1 VRGVVKKRR
10 EQMSIVVRQATMDDL
25 PGLLKVDAVVW
36 PDFPAKEEMIRSRL
50 EVFPK
55 GQFVALCGDRVVGSI
70 YSQLVYYE
78 FLPKSFTWMEITDG
92 GTIRRTHSSDG
103 DSVYGVGLAVLP
115 EFQGTDVS
123 HLLIMAVAKMAMR
136 LGVYRFLWG
145 ARIPHY
151 YKYKEIPVGQYIKK
165 KTSKGRY
172 IDPELSLY
180 QQYAANPDRP
190 LSNYM
195 PDPESLNFGVLVV
208 ADLCVLANQ
217 EFIEKIDRKQ
227 IRATVA

>member
-1 VRGVVKKRR
+1 
-10 EQMSIVVRQATMDDL
+10 MSIVVRQATMDDL

-115 EFQGTDVS
+115 EFQGTSTS
-123 HLLIMAVAKMAMR
+123 HLLIVALVNLTIEFNCR
-136 LGVYRFLWG
+136 QILLG
-145 ARIPHY
+145 ARIPNY
-151 YKYKEIPVGQYIKK
+151 YKYCDMLVEKYIQA
-165 KTSKGRY
+165 KTKRGRFV
-172 IDPELSLY
+172 DPELEFY
-180 QQYAANPDRP
+180 REYGGEFIRP
-190 LSNYM
+190 LSGYM
-195 PDPESLNFGVLVV
+195 SDRESLDYGVLVRWSNPNYVGRKKQDRLAQVVV
-208 ADLCVLANQ
+208 A
-217 EFIEKIDRKQ
+217 
-227 IRATVA
+227 